1 MRWLW
6 RRGTMR
12 EVSQTETERHR
23 CEVRTLLRFSVNKGE
38 AWVRDYLADKR
49 VAGRAAALRAD
60 LNEQMAR
67 GNTGEHGQWL

>member
-1 MRWLW
+1 MRNAIQ
-6 RRGTMR
+6 
-12 EVSQTETERHR
+12 SETEKHRHR

-60 LNEQMAR
+60 LNEQMAK
-67 GNTGEHGQWL
+67 GNTGEEGVWL

>member
-1 MRWLW
+1 
-6 RRGTMR
+6 MR

-23 CEVRTLLRFSVNKGE
+23 CEVRTLLRAAANKGR
-38 AWVRDYLADKR
+38 AYVRDYLADKR

-60 LNEQMAR
+60 LNEQTDR

>member
-1 MRWLW
+1 
-6 RRGTMR
+6 MR

-23 CEVRTLLRFSVNKGE
+23 CEVRTLLRASTNKGR

-60 LNEQMAR
+60 LNEQIAK
-67 GNTGEHGQWL
+67 GYTGEHGTWL

>member
-1 MRWLW
+1 MLS
-6 RRGTMR
+6 TM
-12 EVSQTETERHR
+12 ETHRHR
-23 CEVRTLLRFSVNKGE
+23 CEVRTLLRFSVNKGK

-60 LNEQMAR
+60 LNDQSAK

>member
-1 MRWLW
+1 MLS
-6 RRGTMR
+6 TM
-12 EVSQTETERHR
+12 ETHRHR
-23 CEVRTLLRFSVNKGE
+23 CEVRTLLRASANKGR

-60 LNEQMAR
+60 LNEQIAK